1 MTDINTW
8 NRCVTATHPSPEVSA
23 EYKILQDVP
32 NVLNTA
38 YSVAELSG
46 IFLNTG
52 DFNIRKKEFT
62 DEQVWLD
69 TYPSTVEG
77 DSESWTITMEVIKE
91 KKQYIH
97 VDNDG
102 IITYSGYSDR
112 LNLVKQEL
120 VPIIADTDTETRD
133 AAAAWVVANDVK
145 DVAGDL
151 RSVLRSELPE
161 QLLLETFPEKWI
173 VPFIT
178 SGLIRCDK
186 EVTVR

>member
-32 NVLNTA
+32 NVLNSA

-52 DFNIRKKEFT
+52 DFNERRKEFT
-62 DEQVWLD
+62 DEQVWRG

-77 DSESWTITMEVIKE
+77 DSESWYITMEVIE
-91 KKQYIH
+91 EGKQHIH
-97 VDNDG
+97 INNAG
-102 IITYSGYSDR
+102 EITYIGYSDK

-120 VPIIADTDTETRD
+120 SPIIADTDTETLD

-173 VPFIT
+173 APFIT

>member
-1 MTDINTW
+1 
-8 NRCVTATHPSPEVSA
+8 
-23 EYKILQDVP
+23 
-32 NVLNTA
+32 
-38 YSVAELSG
+38 
-46 IFLNTG
+46 
-52 DFNIRKKEFT
+52 
-62 DEQVWLD
+62 
-69 TYPSTVEG
+69 
-77 DSESWTITMEVIKE
+77 
-91 KKQYIH
+91 
-97 VDNDG
+97 
-102 IITYSGYSDR
+102 